1 MDNGLERLR
10 PYIGQEFTDS
20 PSPVGRWLNG
30 ILQDIGESSLKVAYV
45 IRAEMTNPVGIL
57 HGGIIATMLD
67 DIMGITVNVK
77 HNPKLEFFYSTINLH
92 VDYLASAR
100 EGATVIASS
109 NITKPGNRIM
119 YVEGWLHDSNGKLL
133 AHSSCNM
140 LKVELRT

>member
-1 MDNGLERLR
+1 MANGLEALR
-10 PYIGQEFTDS
+10 PYIGQVFKES

-45 IRAEMTNPVGIL
+45 VRTEMTNPVGIL

-67 DIMGITVNVK
+67 DVMGVTVNVK
-77 HNPKLEFFYSTINLH
+77 HNPDLAFFYSTVNLH

-100 EGATVIASS
+100 EGQTVIAIS

-119 YVEGWLHDSNGKLL
+119 YVEGWLHDDSGKLL
-133 AHSSCNM
+133 AHSTSNM
-140 LKVELRT
+140 LKVERRT

>member
-1 MDNGLERLR
+1 MDSGLEALR
-10 PYIGQEFTDS
+10 PYIGKVFRES

-45 IRAEMTNPVGIL
+45 VRTEMTNPVGIL

-67 DIMGITVNVK
+67 DVMGVTVNVK
-77 HNPKLEFFYSTINLH
+77 HNPDFAFFFSTVNLH

-100 EGATVIASS
+100 EGQTVIASS

-119 YVEGWLHDSNGKLL
+119 YVEGWLHDDSGKLL
-133 AHSSCNM
+133 AHSTSNL
-140 LKVELRT
+140 LKVERRT